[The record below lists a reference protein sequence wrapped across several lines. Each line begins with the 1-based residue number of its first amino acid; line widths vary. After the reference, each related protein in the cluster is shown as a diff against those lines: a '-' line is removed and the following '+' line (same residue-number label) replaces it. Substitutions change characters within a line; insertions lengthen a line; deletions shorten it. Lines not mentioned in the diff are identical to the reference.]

1 MATDDLG
8 DPVSYLM
15 LEKGTDVYSADGERI
30 GTVAEVRADTVN
42 DIFDSIVLDT
52 NSILPGG
59 RTEIPAAE
67 IDRIYE
73 RGVVIRDEAA
83 G

>member
-1 MATDDLG
+1 MALDDLG

-15 LEKGTDVYSADGERI
+15 LEKGTAVYAADGERL

-42 DIFDSIVLDT
+42 DIFDAIVLDT
-52 NSILPGG
+52 NSLLPGG
-59 RTEIPAAE
+59 RTEVPAAD

-73 RGVVIRDEAA
+73 RGVVIRADGTA
-83 G
+83 

>member
-1 MATDDLG
+1 MEDLG

-15 LEKGTDVYSADGERI
+15 LEKGTAVYSADGERI
-30 GTVAEVRADTVN
+30 GTVSEVRADLAD
-42 DIFDSIVLDT
+42 DIFDGIILDT

-59 RTEIPAAE
+59 KTEIPAEE
-67 IDRIYE
+67 IDHIYE
-73 RGVVIRDEAA
+73 RGVVLAPA